1 MTGGIAELR
10 ATEHLPALPF
20 PAVRRNTGTW
30 TGTGS
35 GTLTADSDESRD
47 QRLLA
52 AIQEGLPLVS
62 RPYAEIGR
70 RVGMSETEV
79 IGKLGRW
86 IEAGVIKRLGVVVRH
101 RPLGYRANA
110 MVVFDVPDERVGD
123 IGRKLAAF
131 ACVTLCYRRP
141 RRGEAWPYNLFCMI
155 HGRDRAKVEAQVEA
169 LVAACGLDAM
179 PRAVLFS
186 RRCFKQRGA
195 VYRREMP

>member
-1 MTGGIAELR
+1 MTSGVAESR
-10 ATEHLPALPF
+10 ATEHLPAFPL
-20 PAVRRNTGTW
+20 PAVRRNPGARA
-30 TGTGS
+30 GTGP
-35 GTLTADSDESRD
+35 GALAAGSDEPRD
-47 QRLLA
+47 RILLA

-101 RPLGYRANA
+101 RELGYRANA

-123 IGRKLAAF
+123 IGRRLAAF

-141 RRGEAWPYNLFCMI
+141 RRGETWPYNLFCMI

-169 LVAACGLDAM
+169 LVAVCGLAGL

-195 VYRREMP
+195 VYRRETP